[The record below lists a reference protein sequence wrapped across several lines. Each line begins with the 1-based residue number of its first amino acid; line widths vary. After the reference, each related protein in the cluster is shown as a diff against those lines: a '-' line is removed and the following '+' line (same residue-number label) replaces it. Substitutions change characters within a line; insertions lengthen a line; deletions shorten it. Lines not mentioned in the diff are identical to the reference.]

1 MLIKQWLLSAHADH
15 EDDDTTEGI
24 DDLASQLEELC
35 SHYAAEYGLRIYYE
49 DLGET
54 PTAGP
59 GRSAPPEAATPS
71 TPSNRS
77 TCASLR
83 LDTTHPKWEG
93 DTI

>member
-15 EDDDTTEGI
+15 EDDDTTEGV

-54 PTAGP
+54 PTTTAGWSP
-59 GRSAPPEAATPS
+59 RPVKAYHLSGRCYEDHRAAEKARRETLL
-71 TPSNRS
+71 
-77 TCASLR
+77 AA
-83 LDTTHPKWEG
+83 
-93 DTI
+93 

>member
-54 PTAGP
+54 PQGGP
-59 GRSAPPEAATPS
+59 DRSIDGSHPGPHNEAPQARRHRRQTP
-71 TPSNRS
+71 
-77 TCASLR
+77 
-83 LDTTHPKWEG
+83 G
-93 DTI
+93 D

>member
-15 EDDDTTEGI
+15 EDDDTTEGV

-54 PTAGP
+54 QDD
-59 GRSAPPEAATPS
+59 
-71 TPSNRS
+71 
-77 TCASLR
+77 CADLLR
-83 LDTTHPKWEG
+83 R
-93 DTI
+93 

>member
-15 EDDDTTEGI
+15 EDDDTTEGV

-54 PTAGP
+54 PNDCATCSG
-59 GRSAPPEAATPS
+59 GDERRFTTSA
-71 TPSNRS
+71 R
-77 TCASLR
+77 R
-83 LDTTHPKWEG
+83 
-93 DTI
+93 